1 MSIADGACVR
11 DAAHSELNLHLQ
23 LFHLGRSVTF
33 GKGVEEDHLQY
44 VDLEENRVPFNDLP
58 LILTKR
64 GTTAQELVVDSVGA
78 TAT

>member
-1 MSIADGACVR
+1 
-11 DAAHSELNLHLQ
+11 
-23 LFHLGRSVTF
+23 VTF

-64 GTTAQELVVDSVGA
+64 ETTAQELVVDSVGA